1 MVTSLAANNSE
12 LQTNLVKNG
21 VLWSLLL
28 FLFDYDYTLD
38 ESGVNTSENTNQ
50 QKSANN
56 LARMS
61 ILSIVALCGYEL
73 KLVLND
79 NDPLNA
85 AIRYNTAVTPTGTA
99 SGGSSVKESAQSSPS
114 TTSPYTS
121 NATNLIQNNAIHAI
135 QMNNNNPNKTTG
147 EKISDGEEVFESE
160 QSANVEKENFATN
173 RKYTIGGSPSN
184 LFVKKIVDR
193 LLTKYIT
200 DKFATHS
207 DSEVLKVLTSNT
219 RNPYIIWDN
228 ATRTQLIDFL
238 EHQRTTSAKQ
248 QYEDITD
255 IINIVSEFS
264 FDAHR

>member
-1 MVTSLAANNSE
+1 MQS
-12 LQTNLVKNG
+12 NLVKNG

-28 FLFDYDYTLD
+28 FLFDYDFTLD
-38 ESGVNTSENTNQ
+38 ESGVKTEERSNQ

-61 ILSIVALCGYEL
+61 ILAIVALCGYDL
-73 KLVLND
+73 KLILD
-79 NDPLNA
+79 ENDPLNA
-85 AIRYNTAVTPTGTA
+85 AIRYNTATTPTGGTA
-99 SGGSSVKESAQSSPS
+99 SSGTTSGGSSVKASAQSSPS

-121 NATNLIQNNAIHAI
+121 NATNLIQNNAIHTM
-135 QMNNNNPNKTTG
+135 QMNNTNATKTG
-147 EKISDGEEVFESE
+147 IEKISDGEEALESD
-160 QSANVEKENFATN
+160 QSTKVEKENFATN
-173 RKYTIGGSPSN
+173 RMYTVGGSPTN

-200 DKFATHS
+200 DKFASHS
-207 DSEVLKVLTSNT
+207 DSEVLKLLTSNT
-219 RNPYIIWDN
+219 RNPYVIWDN

-238 EHQRTTSAKQ
+238 EHQRTTSAKE

-255 IINIVSEFS
+255 IINIVDEFS